1 MQYGNLVGKVQI
13 PVTLF
18 VGDHTMLTNR
28 DAPEQHPIGAISGL
42 EDELS
47 ALNGAQ
53 EEIKVQ
59 LEKVDETEPLT
70 NTDIENILGGFTDG

>member
-28 DAPEQHPIGAISGL
+28 DAPDQHPINAISGL
-42 EDELS
+42 EEELS
-47 ALNGAQ
+47 SLNEGQ
-53 EEIKVQ
+53 EKIKVQ
-59 LEKVDETEPLT
+59 LEKVDKTEPLT